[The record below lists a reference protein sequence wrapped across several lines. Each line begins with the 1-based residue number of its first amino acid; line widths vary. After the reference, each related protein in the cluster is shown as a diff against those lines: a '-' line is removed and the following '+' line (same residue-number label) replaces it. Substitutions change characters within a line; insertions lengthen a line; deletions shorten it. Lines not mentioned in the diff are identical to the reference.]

1 MWCSVVRWAVPTLH
15 RLVMPSLSWSS
26 GPKRTWT
33 WLQDPSEH
41 QKLWYSLTSQK
52 TWIIN
57 PETVKLYEFQK
68 TEFNIL
74 IHKWCYMA
82 YNCQLLSS
90 NTNAVRT
97 PEIYLHKTV
106 FCTAV
111 FINGMY
117 FIYWLTTLTCVAT
130 KLSMQQAAQMSRSC
144 MLRMI
149 TFNIHC
155 SKLVTS

>member
-1 MWCSVVRWAVPTLH
+1 
-15 RLVMPSLSWSS
+15 
-26 GPKRTWT
+26 
-33 WLQDPSEH
+33 
-41 QKLWYSLTSQK
+41 
-52 TWIIN
+52 
-57 PETVKLYEFQK
+57 
-68 TEFNIL
+68 
-74 IHKWCYMA
+74 MA

-106 FCTAV
+106 FYIAV

-117 FIYWLTTLTCVAT
+117 FIYWPTTLTCVET
-130 KLSMQQAAQMSRSC
+130 KLSMQQAAQMSCSC
-144 MLRMI
+144 MPRMI